1 MLGSRLAAI
10 RNARPAGARGFTLI
24 ELMIVLA
31 ILGIIAM
38 VALPSYRQY
47 NVKANRSQAAQMLLA
62 IQSREEAYILDRRE
76 YTNVL
81 GADGL
86 NIIQEGWTCTPATAT
101 TCTHRFYT
109 VSVAVTS
116 STPPSYT
123 ITATPVASTYQA
135 SDGNL
140 TLTNTGVRARTAG
153 DGKW

>member
-1 MLGSRLAAI
+1 MIGSTVAAI
-10 RNARPAGARGFTLI
+10 RNARPAGQRGMTLI

-62 IQSREEAYILDRRE
+62 IQSREEAYILDSRQ

-81 GADGL
+81 GSDGL
-86 NIIQEGWTCTPATAT
+86 NMIQEGWTCTPAGAT
-101 TCTHRFYT
+101 SCTGRFYT
-109 VSVAVTS
+109 VAVSVTS

-123 ITATPVASTYQA
+123 ITATPIATTYQNG
-135 SDGNL
+135 DGNL
-140 TLTNTGVRARTAG
+140 TLTSTGIRARTAG